1 MRVVL
6 LSGLSVNA
14 VSDPGIRAAQLAD
27 QMRDYLAEWI
37 ARDFAGYLIS
47 VSQVTLRADLHVA
60 NVWLTFFGVEDEAA
74 LLASVR
80 RRGRQ
85 YQRDL
90 NGRVSRHKLPKL
102 TFYLE
107 KGSQAP

>member
-1 MRVVL
+1 MPVGHR
-6 LSGLSVNA
+6 SGLSA
-14 VSDPGIRAAQLAD
+14 STVSDPGIRAAQLAD

-37 ARDFAGYLIS
+37 ARDFPGYLIS

-60 NVWLTFFGVEDEAA
+60 NVWLTFFSVADEVAVLAA
-74 LLASVR
+74 IR
-80 RRGRQ
+80 RHARQ

-90 NGRVSRHKLPKL
+90 GARVSRHRLPRL

-107 KGSQAP
+107 KGSETA